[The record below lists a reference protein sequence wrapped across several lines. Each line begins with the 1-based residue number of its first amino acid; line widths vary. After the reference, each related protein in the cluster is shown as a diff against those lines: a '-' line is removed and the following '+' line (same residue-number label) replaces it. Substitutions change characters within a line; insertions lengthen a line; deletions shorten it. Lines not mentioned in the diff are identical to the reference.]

1 MQVIDNFLD
10 DKQFD
15 TLQSELTSWHF
26 PWYYE
31 KGRVTKEDGLP
42 SLSHNFYHSN
52 TIKSHWYESIR
63 PIIEKNNMLAVRR
76 IKAKF
81 DYIMVPIANEM
92 VAPEQRKHVTF
103 NAFFSN
109 TMFHEVAHGLGFLS
123 TDSYDQFFGYGT
135 IEQPTPYNAYAQLAD
150 GRRLMDLSTPSLELG
165 SALTAPLYW
174 LSLIHI

>member
-52 TIKSHWYESIR
+52 TIKSHWYETIR

-76 IKAKF
+76 IK
-81 DYIMVPIANEM
+81 
-92 VAPEQRKHVTF
+92 
-103 NAFFSN
+103 
-109 TMFHEVAHGLGFLS
+109 
-123 TDSYDQFFGYGT
+123 
-135 IEQPTPYNAYAQLAD
+135 
-150 GRRLMDLSTPSLELG
+150 
-165 SALTAPLYW
+165 
-174 LSLIHI
+174 

>member
-52 TIKSHWYESIR
+52 TIKSHWYETIR

-76 IKAKF
+76 IKANF
-81 DYIMVPIANEM
+81 DYAHDKPSRLTLHTDAIVGFEGLKTGIFYVNTNNGKTYFEDGNIVDSVANRM
-92 VAPEQRKHVTF
+92 LIFDGKIKH
-103 NAFFSN
+103 
-109 TMFHEVAHGLGFLS
+109 
-123 TDSYDQFFGYGT
+123 GT
-135 IEQPTPYNAYAQLAD
+135 ITHTDTNTRIIINFNWY
-150 GRRLMDLSTPSLELG
+150 
-165 SALTAPLYW
+165 
-174 LSLIHI
+174 